1 MLVYHTPADYPRIVQ
16 LENVEKNA
24 VDIKS
29 FAFQDPR
36 SADAKP
42 GQFLM
47 VWVPGVDEIP
57 LGLSSI
63 GPEDNAGFTVLKLGK
78 ATSALNEK
86 KRGDIIGVRGPY
98 GTSFTA
104 VSGKI
109 LVVAGGIGVAPLMP
123 LTEALV
129 KRKTEIT
136 LVFGVKTSEKLLF
149 MDRIKEILSKV
160 KSRLIITTDDGSFGV
175 KGLASDPV
183 KGLLEENKFSMIY
196 TCGKEPMM
204 YEVFKQADRKGIPV
218 QASLERFM
226 KCGIGICGQCVLD
239 PLGLM
244 VCKDGPIFQ
253 SETLRKITDFG
264 VYSRTASGKRIH
276 L

>member
-1 MLVYHTPADYPRIVQ
+1 LLVYHTPADYPRIVQ

>member
-16 LENVEKNA
+16 LTNVEKNA